1 LRKDASQFG
10 PPLTRILAS
19 VNDLPIT
26 LAGIRETRASLRGRV
41 HHTPLLS
48 SATAAR
54 VAGAASGARLG
65 DDRLYLKAEHL
76 QKTGSFKP
84 RAALARIESLTP
96 DERRRGAITISAGNA
111 GQAYAWAGREAGVPV
126 TVVMPAAA
134 VASKVAACLEYGA
147 DVVLHGTHVGE
158 SLVRLEELREER
170 GLTLVHPY
178 DQPEVLLGNGSCGL
192 EILEDL
198 PDVDV
203 VVIGVGGGGL
213 MGGVT
218 VALKESRPGVR
229 VYGVEPVGSE
239 ALKQALDA
247 GAPVRVLP
255 VSVADGLGAPIV
267 GTLAFAVAR
276 RYLDGIALVDDPT
289 ILGGLRF
296 AMERLKQVLEPAG
309 AAALAAVL
317 TGAIPIRAGERVCV
331 ILSGGN
337 VAIER
342 VEELLA
348 MALPIPP
355 RLG

>member
-1 LRKDASQFG
+1 MANTSR
-10 PPLTRILAS
+10 RILPVVTDRQINLGA
-19 VNDLPIT
+19 
-26 LAGIRETRASLRGRV
+26 IRETRVRLRGRV

-48 SATAAR
+48 SATAGR
-54 VAGAASGARLG
+54 VAGAATGATLADG
-65 DDRLYLKAEHL
+65 RLYLKAEHL

-96 DERRRGAITISAGNA
+96 HERRRGAITISAGNA
-111 GQAYAWAGREAGVPV
+111 GQAYAWAGREARVPV
-126 TVVMPAAA
+126 TVVMPAGA

-147 DVVLHGTHVGE
+147 DVVLHGEHVGE
-158 SLVRLEELREER
+158 SLRRLEELREER

-213 MGGVT
+213 LGGVT
-218 VALKESRPGVR
+218 VALKESRPKIR
-229 VYGVEPVGSE
+229 VYGVEPRGSE
-239 ALKQALDA
+239 ALTKAIEA
-247 GAPVRVLP
+247 GAPVPVTP
-255 VSVADGLGAPIV
+255 VSVADGLGAPIA
-267 GTLAFAVAR
+267 GELALGIAK
-276 RYLDGIALVDDPT
+276 RYLDGTAVIDDPT

-317 TGAIPIRAGERVCV
+317 TGAVPLRSGDRVCV

-337 VAIER
+337 VATDRIAD
-342 VEELLA
+342 LLE
-348 MALPIPP
+348 MATPLVPA
-355 RLG
+355 RG